1 MPLGDQLRHELA
13 ITPQQFGFVVAAYGI
28 AATISGILASFFVDR
43 FDRKSTMLLSF
54 AGFIAMTVYCGI
66 ATSYLHLLIAR
77 SLAGICGGIV
87 SSTIMAFV
95 VDLIPEG
102 RRGRA
107 IGVVSS
113 SFAFASTIGLPI
125 GLTLANWY
133 QRFGVPFIAIAI
145 LGSIVWVLC
154 LALLPSL
161 KEHTLIERAN
171 VWRQFGAVVKQSNH
185 LWSFA
190 FMLCMVFGTF
200 MIVPYIAPYY
210 QANCGMSR
218 ANLPLVYLA
227 GGICTLFAMNG
238 TGWLTDR
245 FGPRPIFLLTA
256 SGAVAM
262 TLIITNLPPASLTLL
277 VGVATL
283 FMAVASSRIVPAQ
296 AMMLRVADPK
306 MRGAFTSLNTAV
318 SHLATGIGPLISGSI
333 IGETFPG
340 GPLTN
345 YWLAGLLAAS
355 FGISALA
362 LSFMLHPSP
371 VHKKID

>member
-218 ANLPLVYLA
+218 ARPSFGLPSRRYLHPVCHERDWLVDRSIWPTPDLLVNCKWSSGDDLDHHQSSASQPDTVGRGRNPFYGCCVESNRSSPSDDAPRRRSKDA
-227 GGICTLFAMNG
+227 GCIHKPEYSRFTSG
-238 TGWLTDR
+238 DR
-245 FGPRPIFLLTA
+245 NRTSHLGFDHRRNIPWWT
-256 SGAVAM
+256 SHQ
-262 TLIITNLPPASLTLL
+262 LL
-277 VGVATL
+277 VG
-283 FMAVASSRIVPAQ
+283 
-296 AMMLRVADPK
+296 
-306 MRGAFTSLNTAV
+306 GTST
-318 SHLATGIGPLISGSI
+318 
-333 IGETFPG
+333 
-340 GPLTN
+340 
-345 YWLAGLLAAS
+345 AS